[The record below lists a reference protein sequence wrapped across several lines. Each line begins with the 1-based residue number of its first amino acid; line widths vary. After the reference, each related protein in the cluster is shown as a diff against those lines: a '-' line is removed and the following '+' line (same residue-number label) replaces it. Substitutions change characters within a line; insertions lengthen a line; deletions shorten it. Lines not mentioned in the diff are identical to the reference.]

1 MGRRLLCAVAL
12 AGTASAAAPIAK
24 HITQV
29 VAPGSDAVVTLRGYD
44 TDGDVLS
51 ADVSS
56 LPASGVLS
64 QLSKVFSKFGYDPK
78 KGSAAKA
85 GAAVTGSNDRLHYA
99 RPAYDAEFAT
109 GKWATFGYTVS
120 DGSATSREATVT
132 LVPPSLN
139 LVATAFDTSAEAWTV
154 VRNGPGNA
162 GAAHDASSF
171 GAALN
176 RFVVATDELIAKDG
190 ATGLE
195 TNASRWMF
203 QSPPAYSGNQGASY
217 KGSLEFTL
225 GALAGDLTR
234 PSMAHNLVEIECA
247 YCDVNEGITL
257 AFPVWNATAF
267 DGATTSY
274 SISLDEAAG
283 WIKDPKNTLLQWP
296 APTQCEMI
304 EVLSGITAIR
314 ILGDFT
320 DWYESIALDA
330 VALKAPPSG
339 MSEVPVCAQHTPDA
353 STCTCA

>member
-1 MGRRLLCAVAL
+1 MHRTRSA
-12 AGTASAAAPIAK
+12 TAARAAASPASSIGPRASRIVAGGAPRQTRARTTIAK

-162 GAAHDASSF
+162 GAAHDASS
-171 GAALN
+171 
-176 RFVVATDELIAKDG
+176 
-190 ATGLE
+190 
-195 TNASRWMF
+195 
-203 QSPPAYSGNQGASY
+203 SGP
-217 KGSLEFTL
+217 
-225 GALAGDLTR
+225 R
-234 PSMAHNLVEIECA
+234 
-247 YCDVNEGITL
+247 
-257 AFPVWNATAF
+257 
-267 DGATTSY
+267 
-274 SISLDEAAG
+274 
-283 WIKDPKNTLLQWP
+283 
-296 APTQCEMI
+296 
-304 EVLSGITAIR
+304 
-314 ILGDFT
+314 
-320 DWYESIALDA
+320 
-330 VALKAPPSG
+330 
-339 MSEVPVCAQHTPDA
+339 
-353 STCTCA
+353 

>member
-1 MGRRLLCAVAL
+1 MRRRLLCAVAL
-12 AGTASAAAPIAK
+12 AGTAFAATPIAK

-29 VAPGSDAVVTLRGYD
+29 VDPGADAVVTLRGYD

-78 KGSAAKA
+78 KGSGAKA
-85 GAAVTGSNDRLHYA
+85 GAAVTGSNNRLHYA
-99 RPAYDAEFAT
+99 RPTYDAEFAT

-120 DGSATSREATVT
+120 DG
-132 LVPPSLN
+132 PG
-139 LVATAFDTSAEAWTV
+139 TV

-162 GAAHDASSF
+162 AAAHDASSF
-171 GAALN
+171 GSALN
-176 RFVVATDELIAKDG
+176 RFVIATDELIAKDG

-203 QSPPAYSGNQGASY
+203 QSPSAYSGNQGASY

-225 GALAGDLTR
+225 GALAGDLTV
-234 PSMAHNLVEIECA
+234 PSIAHNLVEIECA
-247 YCDVNEGITL
+247 YCDVNEGVTL
-257 AFPVWNATAF
+257 AFPIWNATAF
-267 DGATTSY
+267 RRRD
-274 SISLDEAAG
+274 DV
-283 WIKDPKNTLLQWP
+283 
-296 APTQCEMI
+296 CEMI

-330 VALKAPPSG
+330 VALKAPASG
-339 MSEVPVCAQHTPDA
+339 ISEVPVCAQHTPDA

>member
-1 MGRRLLCAVAL
+1 MRRRLLCAVAL
-12 AGTASAAAPIAK
+12 AGTAFAATPIAK

-29 VAPGSDAVVTLRGYD
+29 RR
-44 TDGDVLS
+44 
-51 ADVSS
+51 
-56 LPASGVLS
+56 
-64 QLSKVFSKFGYDPK
+64 Q
-78 KGSAAKA
+78 A
-85 GAAVTGSNDRLHYA
+85 GAAVTGSNNRLHYA
-99 RPAYDAEFAT
+99 PTTTPKFAT

-139 LVATAFDTSAEAWTV
+139 LVATAFDTSNEAWTV

-162 GAAHDASSF
+162 AAAHDASSF
-171 GAALN
+171 GSALN
-176 RFVVATDELIAKDG
+176 RFVIATDELIAKDG

-225 GALAGDLTR
+225 GALAGDLTV

-257 AFPVWNATAF
+257 APMWNATAF
-267 DGATTSY
+267 DGATTRTPSPGRGRG
-274 SISLDEAAG
+274 LDQGPE
-283 WIKDPKNTLLQWP
+283 NTLLQWP
-296 APTQCEMI
+296 TPTQCEMI

-330 VALKAPPSG
+330 VALKAPASG
-339 MSEVPVCAQHTPDA
+339 ISEVPVCAQRTPDA